1 MAPVQATSPDPLLLA
16 MVQGN
21 ALEVGD
27 DNMDLKSK
35 HDVFLSL

>member
-1 MAPVQATSPDPLLLA
+1 MDCFSQFIEGHEA
-16 MVQGN
+16 
-21 ALEVGD
+21 GD